1 MDSISVV
8 IADDSALIRTK
19 IKSILAE
26 SPRIE
31 ITGEAQNGIEA
42 LTLVKQINPAVIL
55 LDLKMPL
62 MNGIETLKEIRSF
75 NSEIKIIM
83 LTGHANEKY
92 KKLCLELGANSFF
105 DKSTEYNLLIKAIL
119 NNTT

>member
-1 MDSISVV
+1 MNPVSVI
-8 IADDSALIRTK
+8 IADDSVLMRSK

-26 SPRIE
+26 APGIE
-31 ITGEAQNGIEA
+31 IKGEAQNGIEA
-42 LTLVKQINPAVIL
+42 VTLVKQLNPDAIL

-62 MNGIETLKEIRSF
+62 MSGIEALKEIRSF

-92 KKLCLELGANSFF
+92 KKLCLESGANSFF
-105 DKSTEYNLLIKAIL
+105 DKSTEYDFLVKAIIQQ
-119 NNTT
+119 TD